1 MRISKSH
8 IIWNYVGTIIN
19 NGLNIL
25 ILPLVLRML
34 TTKELGLWYV
44 FGSIAALVNLFDF
57 GFSPTIMRNITY
69 SYSGATT
76 LLPEGIPLQNLS
88 GSPNYSLLLSLIT
101 ASRRIYLLIS
111 SIAGILL
118 VTLGTM
124 YIQSLHFEQG
134 SSAISAWL
142 VYSFAVFINLFYSY
156 WIPVLKGVG
165 GIKES
170 NQALLFSRIVY
181 LVFAVTCL
189 FLGWGLLGLSIAYLI
204 SGIAM
209 RSLAKRFFYRIFE
222 PESLNAPSILD
233 IKTLLKIIWPNAKKS
248 GVVTVGA
255 WLITRATTLLCST
268 FLGLEITAM
277 YGLSLQLITFAF
289 SFSALMFNSYIPE
302 LAYLQ
307 VNMDSERYRTVLSRG
322 LVVQWIAGI
331 AGIIGIVFLGDF
343 LIGLIGSNSSL
354 LPKPILLLLSIVL
367 FLEQNH
373 STFATTIT
381 LSNHVP
387 FVKSSIY
394 SGIAIVIFGFLFVK
408 YTTMGILGL
417 IMVQGLVQLA
427 YNNWYWPRIVLKSL
441 HMTPMDMVKT
451 TIMNIKK

>member
-19 NGLNIL
+19 NGLNIF
-25 ILPLVLRML
+25 ILPLVLHLL

-69 SYSGATT
+69 SFGGATI
-76 LLPEGIPLQNLS
+76 LLPEGVPPQNLT
-88 GSPNYSLLLSLIT
+88 GFPNYPLLSALIS
-101 ASRRIYLLIS
+101 ASMKIYLFIS

-118 VTLGTM
+118 GAVGTL
-124 YIQSLHFEQG
+124 YIQSLAYEQ
-134 SSAISAWL
+134 SSEITWAWL
-142 VYSFAVFINLFYSY
+142 VYALAVFINLFYSY
-156 WIPVLKGVG
+156 WIPLLKGVG

-181 LVFAVTCL
+181 LVLSVTCL
-189 FLGWGLLGLSIAYLI
+189 MLGLGLLGLSVAYLI
-204 SGIAM
+204 SGIVM
-209 RSLAKRFFYRIFE
+209 RILAKRYFYRIVQ
-222 PESLNAPSILD
+222 PDLLNVASSLD

-268 FLGLEITAM
+268 FLGLEVTAM
-277 YGLSLQLITFAF
+277 YGLSLQLISFAI

-307 VNMDSERYRTVLSRG
+307 INMDKERYINILSRG
-322 LVVQWIAGI
+322 VVVQWGIGI
-331 AGIIGIVFLGDF
+331 AGILGISLLGDY
-343 LIGLIGSNSSL
+343 LMNLIGSNSLL
-354 LPKPILLLLSIVL
+354 LPRPILFLLSVVL

-381 LSNHVP
+381 LTNHVP
-387 FVKSSIY
+387 FVKSAIY
-394 SGIAIVIFGFLFVK
+394 SGIAIVVFGFLFVK
-408 YTTMGILGL
+408 YTALGILGL
-417 IMVQGLVQLA
+417 IIVQGLVQLV
-427 YNNWYWPRIVLKSL
+427 YNNWYWPRLVFMSL
-441 HMTPMDMVKT
+441 HMSPMDMVRT
-451 TIMNIKK
+451 ATANIKR